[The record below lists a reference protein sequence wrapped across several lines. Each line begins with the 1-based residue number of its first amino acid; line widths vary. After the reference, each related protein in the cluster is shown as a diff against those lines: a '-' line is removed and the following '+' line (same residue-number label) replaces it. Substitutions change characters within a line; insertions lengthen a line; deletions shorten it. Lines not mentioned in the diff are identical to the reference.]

1 MRIIEGLSQGS
12 KGRMLPAGACKEYI
26 STGTKCLKS
35 SDRIETIELFTLV
48 FDSWD
53 EWDLLT
59 GMLVRFNE
67 RSRTTTQAIV
77 YIAYTT

>member
-35 SDRIETIELFTLV
+35 TDRIVTIELFTLI
-48 FDSWD
+48 FDS
-53 EWDLLT
+53 
-59 GMLVRFNE
+59 
-67 RSRTTTQAIV
+67 
-77 YIAYTT
+77 